1 MGQDPPRARTK
12 LHRAL
17 ILGLMIAFG
26 LLLVGAMTFYGVVT
40 FTSSSLVALLV
51 VLAAAAI
58 AGIAFSW
65 RRYFAGR
72 R

>member
-1 MGQDPPRARTK
+1 MGQDPARARPK

-17 ILGLMIAFG
+17 ILALMIVFA

-40 FTSSSLVALLV
+40 FTSSSLVALVV

-58 AGIAFSW
+58 GGIAFSW